1 MRRPEYII
9 KTQVFTHLVV
19 RLGPEEKGASLAHVI
34 LLCQVIM
41 PACEI
46 GTLRGSPPL
55 LREDL
60 LPPTPDA
67 GDL

>member
-1 MRRPEYII
+1 MRKPEYII
-9 KTQVFTHLVV
+9 KTQVFIHLVV
-19 RLGPEEKGASLAHVI
+19 KLGPEEKGASLAHVI

-41 PACEI
+41 PACEN

-55 LREDL
+55 LRGDL